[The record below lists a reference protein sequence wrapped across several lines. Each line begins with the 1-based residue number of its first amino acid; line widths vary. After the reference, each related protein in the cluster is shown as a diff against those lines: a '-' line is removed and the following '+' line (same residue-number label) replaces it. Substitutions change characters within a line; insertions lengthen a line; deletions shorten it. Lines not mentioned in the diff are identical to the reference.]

1 MLQTNKQTK
10 PDGWHGRILC
20 SASPRATSLALKE
33 PYNSGGVQAI
43 RLASPGNAGAP
54 CPAPCFAG
62 RPGLEGH
69 PNHRGPEP
77 SLRQDM
83 APRSQA
89 QTASPPHCSGPPVV
103 AAAPTRPALQPEH
116 RPPRFAAGGPLSSR
130 PPLSAPVPGSPR
142 MPGSP
147 LPSWVSA
154 CLPQPP
160 VRRRGHRRSRTRTGL
175 RSARIAGI
183 SRRRRGHG
191 VDRNPIGRRGWLGTL
206 QAAACGARVNT
217 APRRRGA
224 GSPAPQRHG
233 C

>member
-1 MLQTNKQTK
+1 MAWKNSMFCITQSHQLSPEGALQF
-10 PDGWHGRILC
+10 WR
-20 SASPRATSLALKE
+20 
-33 PYNSGGVQAI
+33 
-43 RLASPGNAGAP
+43 
-54 CPAPCFAG
+54 
-62 RPGLEGH
+62 RPGRQAGLTWKRRSSLSCLVLCGEGH
-69 PNHRGPEP
+69 PSHRGPEP
-77 SLRQDM
+77 SLQQDT
-83 APRSQA
+83 APHSQA

>member
-33 PYNSGGVQAI
+33 PYNSGGVQAA

-54 CPAPCFAG
+54 CPAWCFAG
-62 RPGLEGH
+62 RGIRVTGVLSHLCSRTQLLTPRLRLHHHHTVPVLRWWLLLPPGLPFSLDVALLASRLGDRFPHGH
-69 PNHRGPEP
+69 LSRLRFPGLRGC
-77 SLRQDM
+77 R
-83 APRSQA
+83 A
-89 QTASPPHCSGPPVV
+89 
-103 AAAPTRPALQPEH
+103 
-116 RPPRFAAGGPLSSR
+116 PLS
-130 PPLSAPVPGSPR
+130 LPG
-142 MPGSP
+142 
-147 LPSWVSA
+147 
-154 CLPQPP
+154 CLPAPATSSEERPQK
-160 VRRRGHRRSRTRTGL
+160 SRTRTGR

-183 SRRRRGHG
+183 SRRRRGHR
-191 VDRNPIGRRGWLGTL
+191 VDRNPTGRRGWLGTL